1 MLIGATVCFGGP
13 SVAHIAKPNKRA
25 TAPKRKTN
33 PFMAMLKKWTG
44 SNEEMLAKYCAKF
57 VKRPASLNRPIATFS
72 RLRELDHNVSLSPV
86 GECRLRRAQA
96 MTKSAKR
103 IPRWLTID
111 LTILVIGAVIMI
123 ISALWLG
130 TNIQHIGATPS

>member
-1 MLIGATVCFGGP
+1 MNVRCLVLSRLLDRQPYF
-13 SVAHIAKPNKRA
+13 
-25 TAPKRKTN
+25 
-33 PFMAMLKKWTG
+33 
-44 SNEEMLAKYCAKF
+44 
-57 VKRPASLNRPIATFS
+57 ATFS
-72 RLRELDHNVSLSPV
+72 RSCELDHNVSHSRV

-96 MTKSAKR
+96 MTKPAKR